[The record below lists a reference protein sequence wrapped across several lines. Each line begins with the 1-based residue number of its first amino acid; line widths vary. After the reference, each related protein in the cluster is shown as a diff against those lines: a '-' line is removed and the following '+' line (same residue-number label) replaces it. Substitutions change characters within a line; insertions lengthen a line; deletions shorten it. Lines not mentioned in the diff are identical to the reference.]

1 MWSLSGSAHGLAIS
15 AALWGTVLGALFGS
29 YPTAKFGRKLTL
41 LFNGVLFLVG
51 ALGSAVAW
59 DVYSFFIFRFIGGIG
74 IGISTIAAPLFIAEI
89 SPASDRGKLTGLFQ
103 FNIVLG
109 ILMAFLSN
117 FIILELTPEALAWRF
132 MLGIQVIPCAI
143 YTFLCC
149 YLPESPRWLIV
160 EKNDLVKGKHVFGLI
175 NPSMTESQLDNLV
188 NEVKESAKA
197 EIQSKTLKSKF
208 FCRKLLYPI
217 LFAFLIAAFNQL
229 SGINIILYFA
239 PRLLALAGMEDP
251 LAASISLGI
260 TNFIATF
267 IGIRLIDK
275 LGRKTLLI
283 IGCIGYIISLSVCTY
298 SFFHYSELKVVSSAI
313 DTVNSANHLIDIQKG
328 TAYFTIEDAKNANKA
343 YETAKENLYKVTTAS
358 NYIVDSE
365 SLVGNDIEKVKT
377 VALDIKAQATNNLGS
392 VSSIVLVCMIT
403 FIASHAIGSGT
414 IIWVFISEIFPNS
427 VRAKGQSL
435 GSFTHWIFAAG
446 LTLFFPIAISSFDA
460 GFIFGFF
467 AFMMVLQ
474 LIWCVFMM
482 KETKGK
488 TLETIAREMQ
498 I

>member
-1 MWSLSGSAHGLAIS
+1 
-15 AALWGTVLGALFGS
+15 
-29 YPTAKFGRKLTL
+29 
-41 LFNGVLFLVG
+41 
-51 ALGSAVAW
+51 
-59 DVYSFFIFRFIGGIG
+59 
-74 IGISTIAAPLFIAEI
+74 
-89 SPASDRGKLTGLFQ
+89 
-103 FNIVLG
+103 
-109 ILMAFLSN
+109 
-117 FIILELTPEALAWRF
+117 
-132 MLGIQVIPCAI
+132 
-143 YTFLCC
+143 
-149 YLPESPRWLIV
+149 
-160 EKNDLVKGKHVFGLI
+160 
-175 NPSMTESQLDNLV
+175 MTESQLDNLV

-283 IGCIGYIISLSVCTY
+283 IGCIGCIISLSVCTY